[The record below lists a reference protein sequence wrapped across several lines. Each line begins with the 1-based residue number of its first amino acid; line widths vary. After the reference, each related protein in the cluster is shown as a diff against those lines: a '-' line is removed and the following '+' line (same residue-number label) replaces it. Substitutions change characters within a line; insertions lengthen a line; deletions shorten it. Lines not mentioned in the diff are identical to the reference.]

1 MEYLLHQPLVISHS
15 SEWGSIVGVFFTP
28 EKAFIGLLGMFV
40 AANCVFRPI
49 AYSLR
54 DAIFLGGAIV
64 EACLHVRFLAV
75 FAIAFSPVIAVI
87 LARVIPPYEPA
98 KDRPVLNALFIGSIL
113 AVCAL
118 TFPSREKLVGLM
130 ASKYPV
136 QTAAYLRSHPSL
148 RPIFNRTEWGG
159 FLMHSGLRV
168 FINTQSDIFEYTGV
182 LADYFAMIEP
192 TSDEEALL
200 RRYAIRACLLEKETP
215 LAEFLERR
223 PDWRLVASDRV
234 SVLFE
239 YEGSPAA
246 ANGSGAAIGRGLSSV
261 RVR

>member
-1 MEYLLHQPLVISHS
+1 M
-15 SEWGSIVGVFFTP
+15 
-28 EKAFIGLLGMFV
+28 
-40 AANCVFRPI
+40 
-49 AYSLR
+49 
-54 DAIFLGGAIV
+54 
-64 EACLHVRFLAV
+64 
-75 FAIAFSPVIAVI
+75 I

-215 LAEFLERR
+215 LAEFLERFR
-223 PDWRLVASDRV
+223 GGYPPRSLFGEGPLREYARFKKAGRLTKKSCKVVIPIPRSRERDLLSDN
-234 SVLFE
+234 SITCE
-239 YEGSPAA
+239 S
-246 ANGSGAAIGRGLSSV
+246 N
-261 RVR
+261 